1 MKINDLPLNSEIAA
15 GTETESLLPPNPK
28 SSGQRGWSRA
38 RRIPALIAGSI
49 MMLLLILAAILIPWL
64 SPYDPITQDL
74 SAFLQPPSAQHWLGT
89 DQLGRDLFTRLI
101 YAARTDLGIM
111 VLAEIIP
118 FVSGIA
124 IGMLAGYYGG
134 WVNTVVSLVTDTFI
148 AFPFYLIV
156 IIVAF
161 ASGAGAQ
168 GIYITFMLVGW
179 IVFAR
184 VSRGLTASLRQ
195 QEWVASAQ
203 TLGLPGW
210 QILLRHLL
218 PNILPQ
224 AVVVLMTDMVGVL
237 VAIVTLGYLGIGI
250 APPTPDWGTMIAD
263 GQSFMTTAWWLSA
276 VPGFAV
282 VYTGISLSLIG
293 DGLSDLWRRK
303 S

>member
-1 MKINDLPLNSEIAA
+1 MKTERMLTTPEI
-15 GTETESLLPPNPK
+15 GTDPVLPPGTRGP
-28 SSGQRGWSRA
+28 RGWSRI
-38 RRIPALIAGSI
+38 RRIPALMAGGV
-49 MMLLLILAAILIPWL
+49 MLLLLILLAVFIPWI
-64 SPYDPITQDL
+64 SPFDPTAQDL
-74 SAFLQPPSAQHWLGT
+74 SSFLQPPSAEHWLGT

-118 FVSGIA
+118 FCSGIA
-124 IGMLAGYYGG
+124 IGLLAGYYGG
-134 WVNTVVSLVTDTFI
+134 WVNTIVSLVTDTFI

-161 ASGAGAQ
+161 ASGAGAK
-168 GIYITFMLVGW
+168 GIYITFVLVGW

-184 VSRGLTASLRQ
+184 VSRGLAASLRE
-195 QEWVASAQ
+195 QEWIASAQ

-210 QILLRHLL
+210 RILLRHLL

-282 VYTGISLSLIG
+282 VYTGIALSLLG
-293 DGLSDLWRRK
+293 DGLADLWRRK